1 MTNFFR
7 IFILFIIIFGSVFT
21 NVYAQDKNT
30 TSTSYID
37 VTTIEEG
44 GNSVK
49 GSATITAIPD
59 STKQVVSAQFFAKAI
74 NEAETTYYPYA
85 KLSKAPF
92 TWSWA
97 TGDPWVPDGEYSLR
111 VDFTYA
117 SGEVETV
124 TRNIFVKNYAEPTS
138 PASPKDLIVTSR
150 STSTVDLSWTAST
163 STKLFNYEVYH
174 NGTKVGETTNT
185 SYEVA
190 GLAAEDLHDFRVKAK
205 DIYNNV
211 SIDDNTISVL
221 TSDTIQSQPFIS
233 EINAPEPNG
242 ATPRSEGYSGSI
254 NLSVDIEDSSVE
266 SVEFFVKTTAAPES
280 AYWKFPVTKKDGDM
294 YNVSWDTTSAPE
306 GTAIIKAVATDSN
319 GQKTTVTRIFLVDN
333 VIEGYVPPQW
343 DPADTP
349 PQNYIIAYLAGWA
362 TLSGFDIMHDLDASR
377 LTHVNYAFGLV
388 GTDHKIKMSDPVND
402 PINFGELRK
411 LKEKYPHL
419 KTTIAVGGWGGS
431 ANFSEAAA
439 TEEARTIFADSLVDF
454 IIEHGFDGVDL
465 DWEYPVSGGGPGTYP
480 NPADKENYPLLLEK
494 IREKLDEQEEKDR
507 THYTLSIAGAANTG
521 FVNNTQLGL
530 SQQYLDYVQIMTY
543 DIHGTWEP
551 LADLNAPLYDDNGRT
566 WSVDKAVTAYL
577 DAGVPAEKIVM
588 GTPFYGYRYNVTS
601 SENNGLGQPYEGS
614 GSATYS
620 RIIRDDYL
628 NNGYERFWDEGTQTP
643 YLFNAEESVFISY
656 DDPESLTIKAEY
668 IRERGLG
675 GAMIWEVSQDHGV
688 DLLDSLYQVLKN
700 PIDPS
705 EIALEKITMTVSKET
720 LLQNSHEE
728 VNLQGTLANRKEADL
743 TGAEIQWFISNSDV
757 ADIENGTLTAK
768 NAGTTDIYAI
778 VTLNGKEI
786 QTDIITI
793 IVEVTAAS
801 MIEQIVSLEQNGVI
815 EHSLFKQLTNKLKT
829 AQHHYQKGHIKQA
842 IKHLDDFQKHLS
854 KGKAYDEV
862 KTMLESNVKA
872 LEVAY
877 SK

>member
-1 MTNFFR
+1 MRIFFR
-7 IFILFIIIFGSVFT
+7 IIILLTVILGSAFP
-21 NVYAQDKNT
+21 NVYAQNDSTN
-30 TSTSYID
+30 STSSID

-44 GNSVK
+44 GNTVK
-49 GSATITAIPD
+49 GSPTITAVPD
-59 STKQVVSAQFFAKAI
+59 STKQIVSAQFFAKAV
-74 NEAETTYYPYA
+74 NEAESAYYPYA
-85 KLSKAPF
+85 KLTTAPF
-92 TWSWA
+92 SWSWP

-117 SGEVETV
+117 NGEVETV
-124 TRNIFVKNYAEPTS
+124 TRNIFVQNYAEPTS
-138 PASPKDLIVTSR
+138 PDSPKDLRVTSR
-150 STSTVDLSWTAST
+150 SASSIAMNWTSSS
-163 STKLFNYEVYH
+163 STKLFNYEIYQD
-174 NGTKVGETTNT
+174 GSKIAETTNT
-185 SYEVA
+185 SYEIT
-190 GLAAEDLHDFRVKAK
+190 GLEANTLYEFRVKAK

-211 SIDDNTISVL
+211 SIENNTISVL
-221 TSDTIQSQPFIS
+221 TSDTVQSLPFIS
-233 EINAPEPNG
+233 EIQAPEPNG
-242 ATPRSEGYSGSI
+242 VTPRSEGYSGTIS
-254 NLSVDIEDSSVE
+254 LSVDAVDPSVE
-266 SVEFFVKTTAAPES
+266 TVEFFVKTTAAPES
-280 AYWKFPVTKKDGDM
+280 AYWKFPSTKNEGDT
-294 YNVSWDTTSAPE
+294 YSINWDTTSAPE
-306 GTAIIKAVATDSN
+306 GTVIIQAVAADSY
-319 GQKTTVTRIFLVDN
+319 GQKTTVTKVLLVDN

-343 DPADTP
+343 EPAETP
-349 PQNYIIAYLAGWA
+349 PENYIIAYLAGWA

-388 GTDHKIKMSDPVND
+388 GTDHKIKMSDPTND
-402 PINFGELRK
+402 PINFAELRK

-439 TEEARTIFADSLVDF
+439 TEESRTIFADSLVDF

-494 IREKLDEQEEKDR
+494 IREKLDEQGVKDGY
-507 THYTLSIAGAANTG
+507 HYTLSIAGAANTG

-588 GTPFYGYRYNVTS
+588 GVPFYGYRYNVTS

-614 GSATYS
+614 GSVTYD
-620 RIIRDDYL
+620 RIVRDNFL

-675 GAMIWEVSQDHGV
+675 GAMIWEVSQDHGI
-688 DLLDSLYQVLKN
+688 DLLDSLYQVLKE

-705 EIALEKITMTVSKET
+705 EIPLENVSMTVSKAT
-720 LLQNSHEE
+720 ILQSTNEV
-728 VNLQGTLANRKEADL
+728 VNLVGTLANRTEADL
-743 TGAEIQWFISNSDV
+743 SDSKINWFTSNSDV
-757 ADIENGTLTAK
+757 AVIENGTIMAK

-778 VTLNGKEI
+778 VTYKGKEF
-786 QTDIITI
+786 QTDVISIT
-793 IVEVTAAS
+793 VEVTAVS
-801 MIEQIVSLEQNGVI
+801 LKEQITQLEQNRTI
-815 EHSLFKQLTNKLKT
+815 EHSLSKQLTNRLKT
-829 AQHHYQKGHIKQA
+829 AQHHFEKGHMNQA
-842 IKHLDDFQKHLS
+842 IKQLDDFQKHLS
-854 KGKAYDEV
+854 ISTASEEI
-862 KTMLESNVKA
+862 KTLLKNNANALKVVYSN
-872 LEVAY
+872 
-877 SK
+877 